1 MNSYAW
7 MEATKEAAKEMPRY
21 VQELCL
27 LDTQIGDGDHGVTI
41 GRGYQSIESG
51 VEISKDMTPEAFCRN
66 FGTVIAANMGGAIGP
81 VYGVMWKA
89 MGKTLSGRTE
99 IDAAALAEAMNAA
112 MQKIGSACQ
121 VKQGEKTMFDALA
134 PAVEALTAHQS
145 ESLLNAMAA
154 AVAGAE
160 KGCEATCDMVA
171 KKGRARFLG
180 EKTLGHI
187 DAGAFSFVR
196 WMQAWERAIR
206 ERV

>member
-51 VEISKDMTPEAFCRN
+51 VELVKDMTPESFCRS

-89 MGKTLSGRTE
+89 MGKTLAERTE
-99 IDAAALAEAMNAA
+99 IDASALAEAMNAA
-112 MQKIGSACQ
+112 KLKISSACQ
-121 VKQGEKTMFDALA
+121 VKQGEKTMFDALV

-145 ESLLNAMAA
+145 EPLLTALAA

-160 KGCEATCDMVA
+160 KGCEATRDMVA

-196 WMQAWERAIR
+196 WMQAWEKAIR
-206 ERV
+206 ERE